1 MAASDQIAFFQR
13 KDHIR
18 EASKHVITASF
29 RDRATAAAVTPTNV
43 KYRIDNLTT
52 GTVVLDWT
60 TATAASDVSIT
71 ITPTQNALQD
81 QSNLTETRQ
90 LSVAADY
97 ALSTQ
102 FIDAIT
108 FELENLRGVT

>member
-52 GTVVLDWT
+52 GEVVLDWT
-60 TATAASDVSIT
+60 SVTAASDVSIT
-71 ITPTQNALQD
+71 ITPTQNALSSQC
-81 QSNLTETRQ
+81 NTTELRQ
-90 LSVAADY
+90 VSVAADKDL
-97 ALSTQ
+97 ATQ
-102 FIDAIT
+102 FIDAVS